1 MRQLKIT
8 RQVTSR
14 DTLAFEKY
22 LQEIAREELISPEEE
37 IELAKRIKC
46 GDQEAVHKLVLAN
59 LRFVVSVAKQY
70 QNQGLSLQD
79 LINEGNY
86 GLLVAAKRFDETRG
100 FKFIS
105 YAVWWIRQS
114 ILHAIAVKGRMIRL
128 PLNKIGILNKVY
140 STSLA
145 LEQKLEREPSLA
157 EIAEETDYN
166 FKNVNEVLK
175 YQGKTLSMDAPLSN
189 SEGDDDFTMG
199 DFLGTTQTLSVEK
212 TLNNNSLKIEINEAL
227 KVLSER
233 ERIIVKMYFGL
244 DNESPKTY
252 EEISEALNLTRER
265 VRQLK
270 EGSLKKLRQSS
281 KRNVL
286 QSYLI

>member
-1 MRQLKIT
+1 MRQLRIT
-8 RQVTSR
+8 RQVTNR
-14 DTLAFEKY
+14 DSIAFEKY
-22 LQEIAREELISPEEE
+22 LQEISREEMISSAEE
-37 IELAKRIKC
+37 IELAKRIKD
-46 GDQEAVHKLVLAN
+46 GDQEAVDKLVLAN

-79 LINEGNY
+79 LVNEGNY

-128 PLNKIGILNKVY
+128 PLNKIGVLNKVY

-175 YQGKTLSMDAPLSN
+175 YQGKTLLMDAPLSN

-199 DFLGTTQTLSVEK
+199 DLLSSTQTLSVEK
-212 TLNNNSLKIEINEAL
+212 TLNNDSLKIEINEAL
-227 KVLSER
+227 KILSER
-233 ERIIVKMYFGL
+233 ERKIITMFFGL
-244 DNESPKTY
+244 EDESPETY

-265 VRQLK
+265 IRQLK
-270 EGSLKKLRQSS
+270 ESSLKKLRQSS
-281 KRNVL
+281 KRNIL

>member
-1 MRQLKIT
+1 MRQLRIT
-8 RQVTSR
+8 RQITNR
-14 DTLAFEKY
+14 DSIAFEKY
-22 LQEIAREELISPEEE
+22 LQEISREEMISSAEE
-37 IELAKRIKC
+37 IELAKRIKD
-46 GDQEAVHKLVLAN
+46 GDQEAVDKLVLAN

-79 LINEGNY
+79 LVNEGNY

-128 PLNKIGILNKVY
+128 PLNKIGVLNKVY

-199 DFLGTTQTLSVEK
+199 DLLSSTQTLSVEK
-212 TLNNNSLKIEINEAL
+212 TLNNDSLKIEINEAL
-227 KVLSER
+227 KILSER
-233 ERIIVKMYFGL
+233 ERKIITMFFGL
-244 DNESPKTY
+244 EDESPKTY
-252 EEISEALNLTRER
+252 GEISEALNLTRER
-265 VRQLK
+265 IRQLK
-270 EGSLKKLRQSS
+270 ESSLKKLRQSS
-281 KRNVL
+281 KRNIL

>member
-1 MRQLKIT
+1 MRQLRIT
-8 RQVTSR
+8 RQVTNR
-14 DTLAFEKY
+14 DSIAFEKY
-22 LQEIAREELISPEEE
+22 LQEISREEMISSAEE
-37 IELAKRIKC
+37 IELAKRIKD
-46 GDQEAVHKLVLAN
+46 GDQEAVDKLVLAN

-79 LINEGNY
+79 LVNEGNY

-128 PLNKIGILNKVY
+128 PLNKIGVLNKVY

-199 DFLGTTQTLSVEK
+199 DLLSSTQTLSVEK
-212 TLNNNSLKIEINEAL
+212 TLNNDSLKIEINEAL
-227 KVLSER
+227 KILSER
-233 ERIIVKMYFGL
+233 ERKIITMFFGL
-244 DNESPKTY
+244 EDESPKTY
-252 EEISEALNLTRER
+252 GEISEALNLTRER
-265 VRQLK
+265 IRQLK
-270 EGSLKKLRQSS
+270 ESSLKKLRQSS
-281 KRNVL
+281 KRNIL

>member
-1 MRQLKIT
+1 MRQLRIT
-8 RQVTSR
+8 RQVTNR
-14 DTLAFEKY
+14 DSIAFEKY
-22 LQEIAREELISPEEE
+22 LQEISREEMISSAEE
-37 IELAKRIKC
+37 IELAKRIKD
-46 GDQEAVHKLVLAN
+46 GDQEAVDKLVLAN
-59 LRFVVSVAKQY
+59 LRFVVSVAKKY

-79 LINEGNY
+79 LVNEGNY

-128 PLNKIGILNKVY
+128 PLNKIGVLNKVY

-199 DFLGTTQTLSVEK
+199 DLLSSTQTLSVEK
-212 TLNNNSLKIEINEAL
+212 TLNNDSLKIEINEAL
-227 KVLSER
+227 KILSER
-233 ERIIVKMYFGL
+233 ERKIITMFFGL
-244 DNESPKTY
+244 EDESPKTY

-265 VRQLK
+265 IRQLK
-270 EGSLKKLRQSS
+270 ESSLKKLRQSS
-281 KRNVL
+281 KRNIL

>member
-1 MRQLKIT
+1 MRQLRIT
-8 RQVTSR
+8 RQITNR
-14 DTLAFEKY
+14 DSIAFEKY
-22 LQEIAREELISPEEE
+22 LQEISREEMISSAEE
-37 IELAKRIKC
+37 IELAKRIKD
-46 GDQEAVHKLVLAN
+46 GDQEAVDKLVLAN

-79 LINEGNY
+79 LVNEGNY

-128 PLNKIGILNKVY
+128 PLNKIGVLNKVY

-199 DFLGTTQTLSVEK
+199 DLLSSTQTLSVEK
-212 TLNNNSLKIEINEAL
+212 TLNNDSLKIEINEAL
-227 KVLSER
+227 KILSER
-233 ERIIVKMYFGL
+233 ERKIITMFFGL
-244 DNESPKTY
+244 EDESPKTY

-265 VRQLK
+265 IRQLK
-270 EGSLKKLRQSS
+270 ESSLKKLRQSS
-281 KRNVL
+281 KRNIL

>member
-1 MRQLKIT
+1 MRQLRIT
-8 RQVTSR
+8 RQVTNR
-14 DTLAFEKY
+14 DSIAFEKY
-22 LQEIAREELISPEEE
+22 LQEISREEMISSAEE
-37 IELAKRIKC
+37 IELAKRIKD
-46 GDQEAVHKLVLAN
+46 GDQEAVDKLVLAN

-79 LINEGNY
+79 LVNEGNY

-128 PLNKIGILNKVY
+128 PLNKIGVLNKVY

-199 DFLGTTQTLSVEK
+199 DLLSSTQTLSVEK
-212 TLNNNSLKIEINEAL
+212 TLSNDSLKIEINEAL
-227 KVLSER
+227 KILSER
-233 ERIIVKMYFGL
+233 ERKIITMFFGL
-244 DNESPKTY
+244 EDESPKTY

-265 VRQLK
+265 IRQLK
-270 EGSLKKLRQSS
+270 ESSLKKLRQSS
-281 KRNVL
+281 KRNIL

>member
-270 EGSLKKLRQSS
+270 ESSLKKLRQSS

>member
-1 MRQLKIT
+1 MRQLRIT
-8 RQVTSR
+8 RQITNR
-14 DTLAFEKY
+14 DSIAFEKY
-22 LQEIAREELISPEEE
+22 LQEISREEMISSAEE
-37 IELAKRIKC
+37 IELAKRIKD
-46 GDQEAVHKLVLAN
+46 GDQEAVDKLVLAN

-79 LINEGNY
+79 LVNEGNY

-128 PLNKIGILNKVY
+128 PLNKIGVLNKVY

-199 DFLGTTQTLSVEK
+199 DLLSSTQTLSVEK
-212 TLNNNSLKIEINEAL
+212 TLNNYSLKIEINEAL
-227 KVLSER
+227 KILSER
-233 ERIIVKMYFGL
+233 ERKIITMFFGL
-244 DNESPKTY
+244 EDESPKTY

-265 VRQLK
+265 IRQLK
-270 EGSLKKLRQSS
+270 ESSLKKLRQSS
-281 KRNVL
+281 KRNIL

>member
-1 MRQLKIT
+1 MRQLRIT
-8 RQVTSR
+8 RQVTNR
-14 DTLAFEKY
+14 DSIAFEKY
-22 LQEIAREELISPEEE
+22 LQEISREEMISSAEE
-37 IELAKRIKC
+37 IELAKRIKD
-46 GDQEAVHKLVLAN
+46 GDQEAVDKLVLAN

-79 LINEGNY
+79 LVNEGNY

-128 PLNKIGILNKVY
+128 PLNKIGVLNKVY

-199 DFLGTTQTLSVEK
+199 DLLSSTQTLSVEK
-212 TLNNNSLKIEINEAL
+212 TLNNDSLKIEINEAL
-227 KVLSER
+227 KILSER
-233 ERIIVKMYFGL
+233 ERKIITMFFGL
-244 DNESPKTY
+244 EDESPKTY

-265 VRQLK
+265 IRQLK
-270 EGSLKKLRQSS
+270 ESSLKKLRQSS
-281 KRNVL
+281 KRNIL

>member
-1 MRQLKIT
+1 MRQLRIT
-8 RQVTSR
+8 RQVTNR
-14 DTLAFEKY
+14 DSIAFEKY
-22 LQEIAREELISPEEE
+22 LQEISREEMISSAEE
-37 IELAKRIKC
+37 IELAKRIKD
-46 GDQEAVHKLVLAN
+46 GDQEAVDKLVLAN

-79 LINEGNY
+79 LVNEGNY

-128 PLNKIGILNKVY
+128 PLNKIGVLNKVY

-199 DFLGTTQTLSVEK
+199 DLLSSTQTLSVEK
-212 TLNNNSLKIEINEAL
+212 TLNNDSLKIEINEAL
-227 KVLSER
+227 KILSER
-233 ERIIVKMYFGL
+233 ERKIITMFFGL
-244 DNESPKTY
+244 EDESPKTY

-265 VRQLK
+265 IRQLK
-270 EGSLKKLRQSS
+270 ESSLKKLRQSS
-281 KRNVL
+281 KRNIL
-286 QSYLI
+286 QSYLV

>member
-1 MRQLKIT
+1 MRKLRIT
-8 RQVTSR
+8 RQVTNR
-14 DTLAFEKY
+14 DSIAFEKY
-22 LQEIAREELISPEEE
+22 LQEISREEMISSAEE
-37 IELAKRIKC
+37 IELAKRIKD
-46 GDQEAVHKLVLAN
+46 GDQEAVDKLVLAN

-79 LINEGNY
+79 LVNEGNY

-128 PLNKIGILNKVY
+128 PLNKIGVLNKVY

-189 SEGDDDFTMG
+189 SEGDDGFTMG
-199 DFLGTTQTLSVEK
+199 DLLSSTQTLSVEK
-212 TLNNNSLKIEINEAL
+212 ILNNDSLKIEINEAL
-227 KVLSER
+227 KILSER
-233 ERIIVKMYFGL
+233 ERKIITMFFGL
-244 DNESPKTY
+244 EGESPKTY

-265 VRQLK
+265 IRQLK
-270 EGSLKKLRQSS
+270 ESSLKKLRQSS
-281 KRNVL
+281 KRNIL

>member
-1 MRQLKIT
+1 MRQLRIT
-8 RQVTSR
+8 RQVTNR
-14 DTLAFEKY
+14 DSIAFEKY
-22 LQEIAREELISPEEE
+22 LQEISREEMISSAEE
-37 IELAKRIKC
+37 IELAKRIKD
-46 GDQEAVHKLVLAN
+46 GDQEAVGKLVLAN

-79 LINEGNY
+79 LVNEGNY

-128 PLNKIGILNKVY
+128 PLNKIGVLNKVY

-199 DFLGTTQTLSVEK
+199 DLLSSTQTLSVEK
-212 TLNNNSLKIEINEAL
+212 TLNNDSLKIEINEAL
-227 KVLSER
+227 KILSER
-233 ERIIVKMYFGL
+233 ERKIITMFFGL
-244 DNESPKTY
+244 EDESPKTY

-265 VRQLK
+265 IRQLK
-270 EGSLKKLRQSS
+270 ESSLKKLRQSS
-281 KRNVL
+281 KRNIL

>member
-1 MRQLKIT
+1 M
-8 RQVTSR
+8 
-14 DTLAFEKY
+14 
-22 LQEIAREELISPEEE
+22 QEISREEMISSAEE
-37 IELAKRIKC
+37 IELAKRIKD
-46 GDQEAVHKLVLAN
+46 GDQEAVDKLVLAN

-79 LINEGNY
+79 LVNEGNY

-128 PLNKIGILNKVY
+128 PLNKIGVLNKVY

-199 DFLGTTQTLSVEK
+199 DLLSSTQTLSVEK
-212 TLNNNSLKIEINEAL
+212 TLNNDSLKIEINEAL
-227 KVLSER
+227 KILSER
-233 ERIIVKMYFGL
+233 ERKIITMFFGL
-244 DNESPKTY
+244 EDESPKTY

-265 VRQLK
+265 IRQLK
-270 EGSLKKLRQSS
+270 ESSLKKLRQSS
-281 KRNVL
+281 KRNIL

>member
-1 MRQLKIT
+1 MRQLRIT
-8 RQVTSR
+8 RQVTNR
-14 DTLAFEKY
+14 DSIAFEKY
-22 LQEIAREELISPEEE
+22 LQEISREEMISSAEE
-37 IELAKRIKC
+37 IELAKRIKD
-46 GDQEAVHKLVLAN
+46 GDQEAVDKLVLAN

-79 LINEGNY
+79 LVNEGNY

-128 PLNKIGILNKVY
+128 PLNKIGVLNKVY

-199 DFLGTTQTLSVEK
+199 DLLSSTQTLSVEK
-212 TLNNNSLKIEINEAL
+212 TLNNDSLKIEINEAL
-227 KVLSER
+227 KILSER
-233 ERIIVKMYFGL
+233 ERKIITMFFGL
-244 DNESPKTY
+244 EDESPETY

-265 VRQLK
+265 IRQLK
-270 EGSLKKLRQSS
+270 ESSLKKLRQSS
-281 KRNVL
+281 KRNIL